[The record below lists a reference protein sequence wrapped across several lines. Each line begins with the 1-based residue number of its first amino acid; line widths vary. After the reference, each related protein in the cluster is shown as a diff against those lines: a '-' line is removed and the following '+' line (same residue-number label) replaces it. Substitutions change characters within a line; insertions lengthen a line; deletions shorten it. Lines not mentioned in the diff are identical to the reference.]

1 MSVQYLFIHP
11 STFCPSVGMPS
22 VSPSTDTSTHSKE
35 ESWPACPDGFMKGT
49 PSSQC
54 TLQLLTNT
62 QNPLIFRKNASVFV
76 SGHLIK
82 LSNLQ
87 TFFFLNLRVHQI
99 RLSNTTN
106 YIQKIPKYWHEVNV
120 NKLSD
125 NIQICT
131 IHNNVIT
138 LHRYA
143 KRFTLKNKPLIHFL
157 AK

>member
-1 MSVQYLFIHP
+1 
-11 STFCPSVGMPS
+11 
-22 VSPSTDTSTHSKE
+22 
-35 ESWPACPDGFMKGT
+35 MKGT